1 MRITELIGRPV
12 RRRRARRNADAI
24 RAKTAAARRQLA
36 DTDALLARR
45 NGGTR

>member
-24 RAKTAAARRQLA
+24 RAKTASARRQLA
-36 DTDALLARR
+36 TTDALLARR
-45 NGGTR
+45 EGNTR

>member
-1 MRITELIGRPV
+1 MKITQLIGRPV
-12 RRRRARRNADAI
+12 RRRRARRQADAI

-45 NGGTR
+45 DRGAR